1 LHGEKSLSRY
11 EAVSAACM
19 AAMKILFLTHRVPY
33 PPDKGDRIR
42 SYNILKFLARN
53 HSISLMSVS
62 HEPVPPG
69 SYEAL
74 KQYCDSVEI
83 VGIDAK
89 LSRLWSGLHLFTTS
103 PLTLP
108 AFYSRRFHRTV
119 RDKLKKTAFDLIY
132 IYSSSMAQYV
142 LDGESG
148 SRKLHHEI
156 HEGHEGVGDVSAG
169 PVP

>member
-1 LHGEKSLSRY
+1 
-11 EAVSAACM
+11 M

-42 SYNILKFLARN
+42 SYNILKFLARH

-62 HEPVPPG
+62 HEPVAPR

-89 LSRLWSGLHLFTTS
+89 LSRLWSGLHLFTNE
-103 PLTLP
+103 PVDP
-108 AFYSRRFHRTV
+108 AGLLQPAIPPGGARQAAKHGIRSDLHLFVVDGAVCVRR
-119 RDKLKKTAFDLIY
+119 
-132 IYSSSMAQYV
+132 
-142 LDGESG
+142 
-148 SRKLHHEI
+148 
-156 HEGHEGVGDVSAG
+156 
-169 PVP
+169 